1 MTMTDI
7 RRITVVGAG
16 AMGSQ
21 ISMVCALRG
30 FETRVFD
37 PDQDAVDKSMTALRE
52 RMERDVSK
60 GRRTPEDVD
69 LAFSRLSLTTDMN
82 VALET
87 ADIVIEAAVE
97 NLDLKHELFA
107 QFERLAP
114 AHAVLASNTSG
125 FVPSKIAQSVTDPGR
140 VIVMHFFNPALVMKC
155 VEVVCGPETR
165 DGVRDQTV
173 ALAEALGKT
182 PVVLTKE
189 IPGFVANRIL
199 NAVRDEAIFL
209 LENGITDVES
219 IDSACRIALGYPM
232 GPFELM
238 DLTGIDIGYRTKTA
252 RFEETGNPADAPS
265 TSMTRLVQEGHLGRK
280 TGRGWYQYDHDGNR
294 IKGATWTS
302 H

>member
-1 MTMTDI
+1 MTDI
-7 RRITVVGAG
+7 KNITIIGAG

-30 FETRVFD
+30 FETVAFD
-37 PDQDAVDKSMTALRE
+37 PEQAAIDTAETTLRE
-52 RMERDVSK
+52 RMSRDVTK
-60 GRRTPEDVD
+60 GRRTNEDVD
-69 LAFSRLSLTTDMN
+69 SAFSRLTLTTDMAA
-82 VALET
+82 ALEK
-87 ADIVIEAAVE
+87 ADMVIEAAVE
-97 NLDLKHELFA
+97 NLDVKHELFT

-114 AHAVLASNTSG
+114 PHAVLASNTSG
-125 FVPSKIAQSVTDPGR
+125 FVPSKIAQAVADPGR
-140 VIVMHFFNPALVMKC
+140 VIVMHFFNPALVMRC
-155 VEVVCGPETR
+155 VEVVCGPDTR
-165 DGVRDQTV
+165 DEVRDLTV
-173 ALAEALGKT
+173 GLVDALGKT
-182 PVVLTKE
+182 PVVLAKE

-219 IDSACRIALGYPM
+219 IDTACRTALGYPM

-252 RFEETGNPADAPS
+252 RFEETRDPADAPS
-265 TSMTRLVQEGHLGRK
+265 VSVTRLVEDGHLGRK
-280 TGRGWYQYDHDGNR
+280 TARGWYQYDADGNK